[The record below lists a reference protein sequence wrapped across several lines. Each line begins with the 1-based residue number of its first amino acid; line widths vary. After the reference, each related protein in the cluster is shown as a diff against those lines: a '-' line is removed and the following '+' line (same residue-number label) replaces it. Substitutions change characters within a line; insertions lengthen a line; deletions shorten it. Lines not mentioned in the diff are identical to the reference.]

1 MLPILEERN
10 VTVYSIFSYCT
21 VPFQARNNKET
32 EICYC
37 ATTTLLNQ
45 FLVRHLKCVGTM
57 EMLLTFL
64 ALFHPSNS
72 IHMATP
78 PSAAVR
84 FHTQM

>member
-1 MLPILEERN
+1 MSS
-10 VTVYSIFSYCT
+10 VYSIFSYCT
-21 VPFQARNNKET
+21 VPFQARKYKEKET

-37 ATTTLLNQ
+37 ATKTMLLNQ

-57 EMLLTFL
+57 EMLLTSL

-72 IHMATP
+72 IHMAAP
-78 PSAAVR
+78 PSAAVW